1 MNRGIEDIVD
11 RCVDLVQEG
20 RTVEQCLLLYP
31 EIADELEPLLRV
43 ADDLGQ
49 LPKPMPRQEALDA
62 ALAAAGAAST
72 KASERRRFRQAGD
85 ASKSPRSRV
94 KVVAFR
100 WAAAAAAVLVLT
112 IGLSTASARS
122 LPGDLLYTLKLATE
136 RVAFALTTSPDRR
149 AELRLSFADTRLEE
163 LVRTAQA
170 DGRINPDLLKRLLNE
185 ATLALED
192 AKPAPED
199 RYKEIA
205 TRVDAFNTYQKQV
218 FEQLLPVVQE
228 DDSKLLARAI
238 SVCDERDQWMRRRW
252 GGERDGAVTPVPEGA
267 ATPGPAQ
274 EPEQNRTWDSECCW
288 G

>member
-11 RCVDLVQEG
+11 RCVDLMQEG

-31 EIADELEPLLRV
+31 EIADEIEPLLRI

-72 KASERRRFRQAGD
+72 RASQRRRFRQA
-85 ASKSPRSRV
+85 AAVPKSPRSRAR
-94 KVVAFR
+94 VVVFR

-136 RVAFALTTSPDRR
+136 RVAFALTTTPDRR

-163 LVRTAQA
+163 LIRIAQA

-199 RYKEIA
+199 RYREIA

-218 FEQLLPVVQE
+218 FEQLLPVVRE
-228 DDSKLLARAI
+228 DDSELLTRAI
-238 SVCDERDQWMRRRW
+238 SVCDERDRWMRRRW
-252 GGERDGAVTPVPEGA
+252 RRGREEAAAPTPEGA
-267 ATPGPAQ
+267 ATPGPSQ
-274 EPEQNRTWDSECCW
+274 SPEQNRTWDSGCCW
-288 G
+288 D